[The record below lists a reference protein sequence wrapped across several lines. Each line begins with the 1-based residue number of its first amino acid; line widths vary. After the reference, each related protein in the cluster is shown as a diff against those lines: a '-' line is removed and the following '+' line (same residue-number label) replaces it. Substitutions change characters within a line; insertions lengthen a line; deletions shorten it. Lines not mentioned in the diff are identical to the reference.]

1 VVIEMGMFKALK
13 DAKALGD
20 YHGGAPSMRDA
31 FKDISAMADDRGENE
46 ILKKG
51 TPSKAVVQGFATP
64 VPDDR
69 FAMEIPLDVYPP
81 EGGDPYRLNYRF
93 PTTRMKAALSIGM
106 EVPIKVDPGD
116 PTRIAVQW
124 DAQKASIAAAGGDYA
139 AVTSGLAAT
148 YGGVA
153 DQALRQAQASGGGA
167 AQPVA
172 AGATTDPL
180 EKIGQLAKLR
190 DQGAITEA
198 EFEAKK
204 AELLAQA

>member
-1 VVIEMGMFKALK
+1 MGMFKALK

-20 YHGGAPSMRDA
+20 YHGGGPSMRDA
-31 FKDISAMADDRGENE
+31 FRDISSMADDRGEGE

-51 TPSKAVVQGFATP
+51 TPTKAVVQGFATP

-81 EGGDPYRLNYRF
+81 EGGDPYRLSYRF

-106 EVPIKVDPGD
+106 EIPIKVDPGD

-124 DAQKASIAAAGGDYA
+124 DAQQASIAAAGGDYA
-139 AVTSGLAAT
+139 AVTAGLSAT

-153 DQALRQAQASGGGA
+153 DQAMRQAQAGGGDGA
-167 AQPVA
+167 PATA
-172 AGATTDPL
+172 ATTDPL

-190 DQGAITEA
+190 DSGAITDA

>member
-1 VVIEMGMFKALK
+1 MGFFKTVK
-13 DAKALGD
+13 DVKALGD
-20 YHGGAPSMRDA
+20 HHGGMPSMRDA
-31 FKDISAMADDRGENE
+31 YRDISSMADDRGEGE

-51 TPSKAVVQGFATP
+51 TPTKAVVQGFATP

-69 FAMEIPLDVYPP
+69 FSMEIPLDVYPP
-81 EGGDPYRLNYRF
+81 EGGDPYRLSYRF
-93 PTTRMKAALSIGM
+93 PTTRMKAALSVGM
-106 EVPIKVDPGD
+106 EIPIKVDPGD

-139 AVTSGLAAT
+139 AVTQGLAAT

-153 DQALRQAQASGGGA
+153 DQAMRGQAGGSA
-167 AQPVA
+167 AAPA
-172 AGATTDPL
+172 AAAPAATTDPL

-190 DQGAITEA
+190 DAGAITDA

>member
-1 VVIEMGMFKALK
+1 
-13 DAKALGD
+13 
-20 YHGGAPSMRDA
+20 MRDA
-31 FKDISAMADDRGENE
+31 FKDISAMADDRGEGE
-46 ILKKG
+46 ILKNG
-51 TPSKAVVQGFATP
+51 TPTKAVVQGFATP

-81 EGGDPYRLNYRF
+81 EGGDPYRLSYRF
-93 PTTRMKAALSIGM
+93 PTTRMKAPLSVGM
-106 EVPIKVDPGD
+106 EIPIKVDPGD

-139 AVTSGLAAT
+139 AVTAGLAAT

-153 DQALRQAQASGGGA
+153 DQAMRQAQVGGA
-167 AQPVA
+167 TPSPA
-172 AGATTDPL
+172 AASAPAASDPL

-190 DQGAITEA
+190 DAGAITDA